1 MAEAAAKEPS
11 MEDILSSIRKIIA
24 EEETSTAPK
33 PVEASPST
41 SAFEEPV
48 QQVVAET
55 REEPAEIEV
64 PVPVREETAQPASV
78 ASEPVAPMQEPEPAP
93 AGTVGEMSLASIA
106 AGFEQTD
113 VPLPPASGLPEVS
126 SVAADTE
133 PYQEMASEPVY
144 APEPFE
150 QEVSA
155 APVQHEPAEISEPVA
170 AEPVHEQVEFT
181 PVQAEVDMAAAVSA
195 PEPEIAE
202 HDMAREEAAFRG
214 ALMSPSADGAVSGSF
229 DRLKRSAMDD
239 IEAKTEAILRPMLRE
254 WLDENLPKM
263 VEKLVREEI
272 ERVAR
277 G

>member
-24 EEETSTAPK
+24 EEETSTAQK
-33 PVEASPST
+33 PVEASPSAST
-41 SAFEEPV
+41 FDEPV
-48 QQVVAET
+48 PQVVAET
-55 REEPAEIEV
+55 REETVQAET
-64 PVPVREETAQPASV
+64 PVPVREEIQQPASF
-78 ASEPVAPMQEPEPAP
+78 ASEPVAPAPEPAP
-93 AGTVGEMSLASIA
+93 AQAAGEMSLASIA
-106 AGFEQTD
+106 AGFEQAD
-113 VPLPPASGLPEVS
+113 VPLPPASGAPEVAQF
-126 SVAADTE
+126 VAEAA
-133 PYQEMASEPVY
+133 PYQEMVSETE
-144 APEPFE
+144 PEPLT
-150 QEVSA
+150 QEVQADPVPQASA
-155 APVQHEPAEISEPVA
+155 HSYEPRE
-170 AEPVHEQVEFT
+170 AEPVEEYVEYS
-181 PVQAEVDMAAAVSA
+181 PVQAEVDMAAAVAA
-195 PEPEIAE
+195 PEPEITE